1 VSAFATLCRRTPLVP
16 APALGANVSLKLE
29 CLQRTGSFKLRG
41 AALRL
46 DAMTDE
52 ERAAGVVT
60 ASAGNHGQGVALAGQ
75 RLRIATHV
83 FVPRSTPDVKKRAI
97 AAYGATVVEHDGGY
111 DAAEAAARAHAEAT
125 GMIFV
130 SAFDDPWVIRGNGS
144 TVADEIREQLPDVGA
159 VVAPVGGGGLMS
171 GLAQVLVPAGVRAIG
186 VQPEVNCAM
195 HDSLARGAALTTY
208 EGGAT
213 LAEGCEGAVAEN
225 TYEILRR
232 HGVPVKLVSE
242 AAIRRAVAFAYRRL
256 GLIVEA
262 TGAVG
267 LAGVLEGVVA
277 DAAGDPARP
286 LVVVVTGGNVSPE
299 LTDEILRSEG

>member
-1 VSAFATLCRRTPLVP
+1 LSAFATLVRRTPLVP
-16 APALGANVSLKLE
+16 APALGANVWLKLE

-46 DAMTDE
+46 DALTDE

-60 ASAGNHGQGVALAGQ
+60 ASAGNHGQGVALAGT
-75 RLRIATHV
+75 RLGIATFV
-83 FVPRSTPDVKKRAI
+83 FVPASAPEVKKRAI
-97 AAYGATVVEHDGGY
+97 AAYGATVLEHAGGY

-125 GMIFV
+125 GMLFV

-144 TVADEIREQLPDVGA
+144 TIADEIREQLPEVAA

-171 GLAQVLVPAGVRAIG
+171 GLAQVLAPAGVRALG
-186 VQPEVNCAM
+186 VSPEVNCAM
-195 HDSLARGAALTTY
+195 HDSLARGEALTVY
-208 EGGAT
+208 EGGPT

-225 TYEILRR
+225 TFALCRR
-232 HGVPVKLVSE
+232 FGVEVKLVSE

-267 LAGVLEGVVA
+267 LAGVLEGVV
-277 DAAGDPARP
+277 PASGV
-286 LVVVVTGGNVSPE
+286 LVVVVTGGNVNPE
-299 LTDEILRSEG
+299 LTDEILRGEPG